1 MAKTRKKIA
10 EQILRMVS
18 GGNVSDD
25 SSIDIREVMALVDQ
39 ERDALI
45 KAEIMGTGDFEVRG
59 ELLSKERLYTTDNS
73 YVSLNNIP
81 IGLPNDMGIFKVQEA
96 ESQTLTKAV
105 RKLTLSGTIASNDT
119 LNDQVFLRF
128 LGRPMA
134 LDKKY
139 RISFTVNIEDDVTAS
154 NNQVSAATHKIS
166 FSVYPVQ
173 SKTFMSG
180 SAYDISRWNNTNL
193 IRSIVSSKEGN
204 SLLGKIGMSFG
215 MTPGSGGF
223 NTAAQYSSLDI
234 QAKYNFNV
242 TDFKIN
248 GEDSGGSHKFEWDQT
263 KSDSYSIDTTPQT
276 SSLTVLLTDGNVYSL
291 SYGDSN
297 NRPVEPNEYAQSF
310 VDLNAQRM
318 ATESGIELTADGSV
332 LSFKEITP
340 QGGRLLR
347 SIDAMVRG
355 DISSSLETLGNYSVN
370 PDRASDFYEQKVFT
384 RMPSGGHTS
393 SLYHETII
401 KSGRRFFY
409 IEGNKVYLYKN
420 YDKIDALDVW
430 YIASSS
436 SISNND
442 VYPVSADFEKQI
454 ITNLV
459 QLFTVMK
466 QAKEDLV
473 NDNIG

>member
-96 ESQTLTKAV
+96 ESQTLTKAL
-105 RKLTLSGTIASNDT
+105 RKLTITAGVAANTIGADMAQIQFSS
-119 LNDQVFLRF
+119 
-128 LGRPMA
+128 RPLI
-134 LDKKY
+134 LDKNY
-139 RISFTVNIEDDVTAS
+139 RVSFTVNITAGVA
-154 NNQVSAATHKIS
+154 NQVNTETHKIS
-166 FSVYPVQ
+166 FNVKTKSPEIYSSGNSVD
-173 SKTFMSG
+173 S
-180 SAYDISRWNNTNL
+180 SRWNNTNL
-193 IRSIVSSKEGN
+193 IESIIGGEEAEHALNKISM
-204 SLLGKIGMSFG
+204 SLGHSAD
-215 MTPGSGGF
+215 GGVGA
-223 NTAAQYSSLDI
+223 TGQYSNLDLS
-234 QAKYNFNV
+234 AKYDFTI

-248 GEDSGGSHKFEWDQT
+248 GEDSAGSHGFGWVQT
-263 KSDSYSIDTTPQT
+263 HSDGYAIDASPNSSSLLITLADNNTYSIH
-276 SSLTVLLTDGNVYSL
+276 
-291 SYGDSN
+291 YGESN
-297 NRPVEPNEYAQSF
+297 NLLVSAEDVAKGF
-310 VDLNAQRM
+310 VDINAHKM
-318 ATESGIELTADGSV
+318 AIESGIALTSNGAII
-332 LSFKEITP
+332 SFEEITP
-340 QGGRLLR
+340 KGGMLLR
-347 SIDAMVRG
+347 SLD
-355 DISSSLETLGNYSVN
+355 SSSPGSISTSLESLSFYTSN
-370 PDRASDFYEQKVFT
+370 PDRTSDFYEQKVFT

-393 SLYHETII
+393 SLYNETII

-436 SISNND
+436 SVSNNE

-454 ITNLV
+454 ITNLI